1 VGQDAEVLPYVLL
14 PHAWRRAGKDQRA
27 LQGTARGI
35 AWYHLP
41 MRTGTAH
48 LPLHG
53 GKAPRWLFTRMVALS
68 REILRV
74 MVEEYGP
81 GEVLARVSDPHW
93 FQALGCVLGFDWHSS
108 GLTTTTTGALKEA
121 IKDREAD
128 LGLFI
133 AGGKGA
139 ASRKTP
145 AEIIAYGEGHTIA
158 IPPDRL
164 VYASKL
170 SAKVDNTAVQDG
182 YQLYHH
188 AFFFTPSGDWAVV
201 QQGMNEAN
209 GWARRYHWLSTGV
222 EDFVNEPHA
231 AICSDQR
238 GQLVLNMVASES
250 KDSRR
255 ATALLAAEPPDK
267 LARELRR
274 IQESSDSMAGA
285 PRPFEPGW
293 RPLRGPATSAPAQ
306 QLELPGRH
314 QIIPADIRPESL
326 ERTLA
331 KAYDNP
337 PSNFE
342 ALLGTQGVGPKT
354 IRALALI
361 ADLLYGATPSFR
373 DPATF
378 SFAHGGKDGIPY
390 PVDRATYDRS
400 IEILRHAV
408 DRAKLNDRDKLAAL
422 RRLARHA
429 DSGT

>member
-1 VGQDAEVLPYVLL
+1 
-14 PHAWRRAGKDQRA
+14 
-27 LQGTARGI
+27 
-35 AWYHLP
+35 

-53 GKAPRWLFTRMVALS
+53 GRAPRWLFGRMVSLS
-68 REILRV
+68 REIVRV
-74 MVEEYGP
+74 LVEEYGP

-121 IKDREAD
+121 VKGREAD
-128 LGLFI
+128 LGLFV

-145 AEIIAYGEGHTIA
+145 AEIIAHGERHTIA
-158 IPPDRL
+158 TPADNL

-188 AFFFTPSGDWAVV
+188 TFFFAPSGEWAVV
-201 QQGMNEAN
+201 QQGMNDAN
-209 GWARRYHWLSTGV
+209 GYARRYHWLSTGV

-231 AICSDQR
+231 AICSERR
-238 GQLVLNMVASES
+238 GQLVLNLVAEESEEA
-250 KDSRR
+250 RR
-255 ATALLAAEPPDK
+255 ASALLAAEPPDK
-267 LARELRR
+267 LASELRKA
-274 IQESSDSMAGA
+274 QE
-285 PRPFEPGW
+285 
-293 RPLRGPATSAPAQ
+293 
-306 QLELPGRH
+306 LELPARH
-314 QIIPADIRPESL
+314 HIIDADLRPESF

-331 KAYDNP
+331 KAYEQP
-337 PSNFE
+337 PENFE
-342 ALLGTQGVGPKT
+342 SLLATPGVGPKT

-361 ADLLYGATPSFR
+361 ADLIYGAKASLR

-390 PVDRATYDRS
+390 PVDRATYDHS
-400 IEILRHAV
+400 IEVLREAV
-408 DRAKLNDRDKLAAL
+408 NRAKVEDREKLAAL
-422 RRLARHA
+422 KRLAKRTGKRA
-429 DSGT
+429 

>member
-1 VGQDAEVLPYVLL
+1 
-14 PHAWRRAGKDQRA
+14 
-27 LQGTARGI
+27 
-35 AWYHLP
+35 
-41 MRTGTAH
+41 MRTGTAR

-53 GKAPRWLFTRMVALS
+53 GRAPRWLFTRMVALS

-74 MVEEYGP
+74 MVEEFGP
-81 GEVLARVSDPHW
+81 GEVLARVSDPFW

-121 IKDREAD
+121 VKGREAD
-128 LGLFI
+128 LGLFV

-145 AEIIAYGEGHTIA
+145 AEIVSHGESHSIAVPA
-158 IPPDRL
+158 DRL

-188 AFFFTPSGDWAVV
+188 TFFFTQTGDWAVV
-201 QQGMNEAN
+201 QQGMNDAT

-222 EDFVNEPHA
+222 HDFVNEPHA
-231 AICSDQR
+231 AICSESR
-238 GQLVLNMVASES
+238 GQLVLNLVAEESEEA
-250 KDSRR
+250 RR
-255 ATALLAAEPPDK
+255 ASALLVAEPPGK

-274 IQESSDSMAGA
+274 AQE
-285 PRPFEPGW
+285 
-293 RPLRGPATSAPAQ
+293 
-306 QLELPGRH
+306 LELPSRH
-314 QIIPADIRPESL
+314 HLIAADIRPESL
-326 ERTLA
+326 ERTLV

-337 PSNFE
+337 PENFE
-342 ALLGTQGVGPKT
+342 SLLATHGVGPKT

-361 ADLLYGATPSFR
+361 ADLLYGAKASLR

-390 PVDRATYDRS
+390 PVDRQAYDRS
-400 IEILRHAV
+400 IEILREAV
-408 DRAKLNDRDKLAAL
+408 NRAKVADREKLKAL

-429 DSGT
+429 GGAR

>member
-1 VGQDAEVLPYVLL
+1 
-14 PHAWRRAGKDQRA
+14 
-27 LQGTARGI
+27 
-35 AWYHLP
+35 

-81 GEVLARVSDPHW
+81 GEVLQRVSDPFW

-121 IKDREAD
+121 VKDREAD

-145 AEIIAYGEGHTIA
+145 AEIETYGERFTIGL
-158 IPPDRL
+158 PPDRL

-188 AFFFTPSGDWAVV
+188 TFFFTQSGDWAVV
-201 QQGMNEAN
+201 QQGMNEQN

-231 AICSDQR
+231 AICSDRR
-238 GQLVLNMVASES
+238 GRLVLNMVASES
-250 KDSRR
+250 DESRR
-255 ATALLAAEPPDK
+255 ASALLAAEPPDK
-267 LARELRR
+267 LALELKQARE
-274 IQESSDSMAGA
+274 
-285 PRPFEPGW
+285 
-293 RPLRGPATSAPAQ
+293 
-306 QLELPGRH
+306 LELPGRH
-314 QIIPADIRPESL
+314 HILTADIRPESF

-331 KAYDNP
+331 KVRDNP
-337 PSNFE
+337 PADFE

-361 ADLLYGATPSFR
+361 ADLLHGAKPSFR

-390 PVDRATYDRS
+390 PVDRPTYDRS
-400 IEILRHAV
+400 IEVLRDAV

-422 RRLARHA
+422 RRLARHTGEA
-429 DSGT
+429 R

>member
-1 VGQDAEVLPYVLL
+1 
-14 PHAWRRAGKDQRA
+14 
-27 LQGTARGI
+27 
-35 AWYHLP
+35 

-53 GKAPRWLFTRMVALS
+53 GKAPSWLFRRMVLLS

-81 GEVLARVSDPHW
+81 GEVLARLSDPFW

-121 IKDREAD
+121 VKGREAD
-128 LGLFI
+128 LGLFV

-145 AEIIAYGEGHTIA
+145 VEIVVHGERHGLGIT
-158 IPPDRL
+158 PDRL

-188 AFFFTPSGDWAVV
+188 SFFFTQTGDWAVV
-201 QQGMNEAN
+201 QQGMNDATKY
-209 GWARRYHWLSTGV
+209 ARRYHWLSTGV

-231 AICSDQR
+231 AICSQRR
-238 GQLVLNMVASES
+238 GQLVLNLVASES
-250 KDSRR
+250 DEARR
-255 ATALLAAEPPDK
+255 TSALLASEPPDK
-267 LARELRR
+267 LVRELRKA
-274 IQESSDSMAGA
+274 QE
-285 PRPFEPGW
+285 
-293 RPLRGPATSAPAQ
+293 
-306 QLELPGRH
+306 LELPARH
-314 QIIPADIRPESL
+314 QIIDADIRPESL

-331 KAYDNP
+331 KAYENP
-337 PSNFE
+337 PEDFE
-342 ALLGTQGVGPKT
+342 SLLATQGVGPKT

-361 ADLLYGATPSFR
+361 ADLVYGAKASLR
-373 DPATF
+373 DPAAY

-390 PVDRATYDRS
+390 PVDRPTYDRS
-400 IEILRHAV
+400 IEVLRTAV
-408 DRAKLNDRDKLAAL
+408 DRAKIEDREKLAAL
-422 RRLARHA
+422 RRLAKQT
-429 DSGT
+429 GTRE